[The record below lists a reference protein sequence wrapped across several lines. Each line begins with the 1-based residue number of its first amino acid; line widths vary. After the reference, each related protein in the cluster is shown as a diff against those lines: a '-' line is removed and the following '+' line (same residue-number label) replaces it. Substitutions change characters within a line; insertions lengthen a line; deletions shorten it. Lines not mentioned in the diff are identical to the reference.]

1 MTTKPQTLLPLPDPP
16 EREPDDMTSVQHLGE
31 NGNLHHLVQ
40 YLGNPE
46 TTIVSG
52 ERYIVPAPGTPS
64 NQRIAPDMLISFNSD
79 PALYRQDN
87 GYVISR
93 QGKPPDL
100 VMEIASERT
109 GKNDVEDKP
118 ARYAALG
125 IPEYWR
131 FDETGGFHGSR
142 LAGDRLVDGQYE
154 PIATLGGRGR
164 SPAGLQ
170 HCAEPF
176 HPVGTRSN
184 SVGAT
189 HRQGGKY
196 PPSSRK
202 GRGRM
207 RPRKPR
213 HRPSKAAWQPRPECG
228 SWRRNWRGG
237 TKMDRSATTQHQ
249 FYFADDPGSAE
260 KVKRWKRAAAGSVRD
275 RSAGRRRIP
284 ITSTPGS
291 GNGPTQPRVPS

>member
-31 NGNLHHLVQ
+31 NGNLHHLIQ

-52 ERYIVPAPGTPS
+52 ERYIVPVPGTPS
-64 NQRIAPDMLISFNSD
+64 NQRIAPDMIISFNSD

-109 GKNDVEDKP
+109 GKNDVDDKP

-131 FDETGGFHGSR
+131 FDETGDLHGAK
-142 LAGDRLVDGQYE
+142 LAGDRLVQGRYE
-154 PIATLGGRGR
+154 PIPIEEVEEGILQGYSAALGLLVRWERGQLRWRDPQTGEHIPTFELERARADAAEETQAQAEQGR
-164 SPAGLQ
+164 LV
-170 HCAEPF
+170 AEAR
-176 HPVGTRSN
+176 VRELE
-184 SVGAT
+184 AEL
-189 HRQGGKY
+189 
-196 PPSSRK
+196 
-202 GRGRM
+202 
-207 RPRKPR
+207 
-213 HRPSKAAWQPRPECG
+213 A
-228 SWRRNWRGG
+228 RRDKDG
-237 TKMDRSATTQHQ
+237 
-249 FYFADDPGSAE
+249 
-260 KVKRWKRAAAGSVRD
+260 
-275 RSAGRRRIP
+275 
-284 ITSTPGS
+284 
-291 GNGPTQPRVPS
+291 

>member
-31 NGNLHHLVQ
+31 NGNLHHLLQ

-52 ERYIVPAPGTPS
+52 ERYIVPVPGTPS
-64 NQRIAPDMLISFNSD
+64 NQRIAPDMLISFHAN

-87 GYVISR
+87 SYVISR

-142 LAGDRLVDGQYE
+142 LAGDRLVNGRYE
-154 PIATLGGRGR
+154 PIAVEEVEDGVLQSYSTTLNLYIRWEHGKLGWHDPETGQHIATFEYER
-164 SPAGLQ
+164 SRADAAETRATAAEARARELEQELQ
-170 HCAEPF
+170 
-176 HPVGTRSN
+176 R
-184 SVGAT
+184 
-189 HRQGGKY
+189 RQQ
-196 PPSSRK
+196 S
-202 GRGRM
+202 
-207 RPRKPR
+207 
-213 HRPSKAAWQPRPECG
+213 
-228 SWRRNWRGG
+228 
-237 TKMDRSATTQHQ
+237 
-249 FYFADDPGSAE
+249 
-260 KVKRWKRAAAGSVRD
+260 
-275 RSAGRRRIP
+275 
-284 ITSTPGS
+284 
-291 GNGPTQPRVPS
+291 

>member
-52 ERYIVPAPGTPS
+52 ERYIVPVPGTPS

-79 PALYRQDN
+79 PALYWQDN

-131 FDETGGFHGSR
+131 FDETGDFHGAK
-142 LAGDRLVDGQYE
+142 LAGDRLVQGRYE
-154 PIATLGGRGR
+154 PIPIEEIEEGILQGYSAALGLLVRWERGQLR
-164 SPAGLQ
+164 WHDPRTEREIPTFEQEREARL
-170 HCAEPF
+170 AEQEA
-176 HPVGTRSN
+176 RL
-184 SVGAT
+184 AEQEA
-189 HRQGGKY
+189 RL
-196 PPSSRK
+196 
-202 GRGRM
+202 
-207 RPRKPR
+207 
-213 HRPSKAAWQPRPECG
+213 AAEARVRELEAELA
-228 SWRRNWRGG
+228 RRDEEG
-237 TKMDRSATTQHQ
+237 
-249 FYFADDPGSAE
+249 
-260 KVKRWKRAAAGSVRD
+260 
-275 RSAGRRRIP
+275 
-284 ITSTPGS
+284 
-291 GNGPTQPRVPS
+291 